1 MPASGNKNTKKR
13 NVCTLPYSGW
23 RFFKL
28 KIVLLIEFNLLVC
41 MCLVI
46 LRHNFIKKT
55 QICDDAEIYSLF
67 KHLYLDHLYLSN
79 VYW

>member
-1 MPASGNKNTKKR
+1 
-13 NVCTLPYSGW
+13 
-23 RFFKL
+23 
-28 KIVLLIEFNLLVC
+28 

-46 LRHNFIKKT
+46 LRHNFRKKI

-79 VYW
+79 VY